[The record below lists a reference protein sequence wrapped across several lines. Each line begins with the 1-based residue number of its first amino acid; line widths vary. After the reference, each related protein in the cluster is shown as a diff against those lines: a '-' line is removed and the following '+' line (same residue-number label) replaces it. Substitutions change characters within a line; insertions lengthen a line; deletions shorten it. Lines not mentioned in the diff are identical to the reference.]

1 MLMDIHL
8 IEVKEVANLLEEV
21 DVNIPEDIIVYYT
34 LKNIPKEYDIFRR
47 MEIAAQSLPTYK
59 QL

>member
-1 MLMDIHL
+1 MDIHL